1 MKFYFIWAKFFSFRL
16 KKIQTTLALEITDMV
31 PKKSNKNNKYSNG
44 YLKIQVSII
53 YVYYTYIWKENKLPK
68 C

>member
-1 MKFYFIWAKFFSFRL
+1 
-16 KKIQTTLALEITDMV
+16 MV
-31 PKKSNKNNKYSNG
+31 PKKRNKNNKYSKG

-53 YVYYTYIWKENKLPK
+53 YVYYTYIWKENRLPK